1 MGHESGGGVPD
12 ADEASALLLT
22 GGLPATLREYL
33 EVWCADLLCQL
44 TADERASVISIVHC
58 GYGGGPWP
66 SRLQVQRMAEMTAGV
81 ITADACIG
89 ELINQHC
96 YGIDGA
102 IELLYSDDRDVRDN
116 AVVMLGRYPNTGELV
131 PKVSAAL
138 RAGALTDDEFSDIC
152 SRALRSPLLPDPI
165 PSPAHLPTVPDD
177 YPESY
182 ADYRRREPDF
192 TPGDYE
198 PRSPRVP

>member
-12 ADEASALLLT
+12 ADEASAVPYT
-22 GGLPATLREYL
+22 GGHPATLHEYL
-33 EVWCADLLCQL
+33 EVWCADLLGPL
-44 TADERASVISIVHC
+44 TADQRASVINTVHC
-58 GYGGGPWP
+58 SYGGGPWP

-81 ITADACIG
+81 ITADAFIG

-102 IELLYSDDRDVRDN
+102 IELLYSGDLDVRDN
-116 AVVMLGRYPNTGELV
+116 AVVMLGRCPNTSELV
-131 PKVSAAL
+131 PKVNAAR

-152 SRALRSPLLPDPI
+152 SRALCAPLLPDPI
-165 PSPAHLPTVPDD
+165 AAPAHLPALPAD

-182 ADYRRREPDF
+182 AEFRRREPDF
-192 TPGDYE
+192 TPAEDE
-198 PRSPRVP
+198 PGRR